1 MINLILAESAL
12 ELVPEEMRSEPLIK
26 MLARKRGKA
35 PGGMLLDSNLHH
47 RAMRRLPDAERR
59 GRPDLVHFSLL
70 LALDSVLN
78 RKRMLR
84 MFVHTRNDEVIRV
97 NPEVRLPRS
106 YERFAG
112 LIEQLFE
119 KRRIASEGETLLE
132 IKGSTLAQL
141 LAEINPDSIALM
153 HEKGAAKKPIE
164 FAKSLAGHENP
175 CIIVG
180 GFPHGDFAQR
190 IDAERV
196 SFYPEQLCVWTIVG
210 EVVFALEGVLL

>member
-12 ELVPEEMRSEPLIK
+12 ELVPKEMQGEPLIK

-35 PGGMLLDSNLHH
+35 PGGMLLDSNLHY
-47 RAMRRLPDAERR
+47 RAMKRLPDAERR

-78 RKRMLR
+78 RRRMLR
-84 MFVHTRNDEVIRV
+84 VFVHTRNDEVIHV
-97 NPEVRLPRS
+97 NPSVRLPRS
-106 YERFAG
+106 YERFCGIA
-112 LIEQLFE
+112 EQLFE
-119 KRRIASEGETLLE
+119 KRRIASEGEILLE
-132 IKGSTLAQL
+132 IKSSTLAQL
-141 LAEINPDSIALM
+141 LAGINPDGVALM

-164 FAKSLAGHENP
+164 FAKSLAEHENP
-175 CIIVG
+175 CVIVG

-190 IDAERV
+190 IEAELV

-210 EVVFALEGVLL
+210 EVIFALENFV